1 MAEDRRENLIEV
13 QGLKQY
19 FKKTSGFFGT
29 KVDYIKAVDDVSFY
43 IKKGETLGL
52 VGESGCG
59 KSTTGRSLI
68 KLYEPT
74 AGRIL
79 FDGEDITHYK
89 EKQMLPFRKRMQ
101 MVFQDPY
108 ASLNSRMT
116 IEEIIGEAI
125 ETHGLATGNE
135 KHERILN
142 LLDRVGLMRDHA
154 NRYPHEFSGGQRQRV
169 GIARAL
175 AVEPEFII
183 CDEPISA
190 LDVSIQAQVIN
201 MLEDLQQDMGLTYLF
216 IAHDLSMVKHISNR
230 IGVMYLGNL
239 VEIGSS
245 DEVNNHPAHPYT
257 KALLSA
263 VPLPD
268 PQLAKA
274 NQRIIL
280 QGDVPSPLN
289 PPTGCRFRTRCT
301 SCMKICSEVKPELKE
316 IAPGHQVACH
326 LYQK

>member
-1 MAEDRRENLIEV
+1 MTVDNRKNLIEV
-13 QGLKQY
+13 QGLKKY
-19 FKKTSGFFGT
+19 FTKTSGFLGRN
-29 KVDYIKAVDDVSFY
+29 VQYIKAVDNVSFH

-59 KSTTGRSLI
+59 KSTTGRTLI

-74 AGRIL
+74 EGKIL
-79 FDGEDITHYK
+79 FDGEDITRYS
-89 EKQMLPFRKRMQ
+89 EKQMLAFRKRMQ

-116 IEEIIGEAI
+116 INDIIGEAI
-125 ETHGLATGNE
+125 ETHKIATGKE
-135 KHERILN
+135 KDERVRT
-142 LLDRVGLMRDHA
+142 LLERVGLMPDHA
-154 NRYPHEFSGGQRQRV
+154 SRYPHEFSGGQRQRV

-201 MLEDLQQDMGLTYLF
+201 MLEDLQSDMGLTYLF

-257 KALLSA
+257 EALLSA

-268 PQLAKA
+268 PNLAREK
-274 NQRIIL
+274 QRIVL
-280 QGDVPSPLN
+280 EGDVPSPLN
-289 PPTGCRFRTRCT
+289 PPSGCRFRTRCKK
-301 SCMKICSEVKPELKE
+301 CMNICSEVTPELKE

-326 LYQK
+326 LYAK

>member
-1 MAEDRRENLIEV
+1 MQDTRKNLIEV
-13 QGLKQY
+13 SGLKQY
-19 FKKTSGFFGT
+19 FTKTSGFFG
-29 KVDYIKAVDDVSFY
+29 KNVQYIKAVDNVSFH

-59 KSTTGRSLI
+59 KSTTGRTLI

-74 AGRIL
+74 DGKII
-79 FDGEDITHYK
+79 FDGEDITRYSQK
-89 EKQMLPFRKRMQ
+89 EMLPFRKRMQ

-108 ASLNSRMT
+108 ASLDSRMT
-116 IEEIIGEAI
+116 INEIIGEAI
-125 ETHGLATGNE
+125 ITHGIATGAE
-135 KHERILN
+135 KDDRIMD
-142 LLDRVGLMRDHA
+142 LLDKVGLMKDHA

-175 AVEPEFII
+175 AVSPEFII

-201 MLEDLQQDMGLTYLF
+201 MLEDLQHDMGLTYLF
-216 IAHDLSMVKHISNR
+216 IAHDLSMVKHISTR

-239 VEIGSS
+239 VEIGTS
-245 DEVNNHPAHPYT
+245 DEINEHPAHPYT
-257 KALLSA
+257 QALLSA

-268 PQLAKA
+268 PKMARERK
-274 NQRIIL
+274 RIVL

-289 PPTGCRFRTRCT
+289 PPSGCPFRTRCLK
-301 SCMKICSEVKPELKE
+301 CMKVCSEAKPELKE

-326 LYQK
+326 LYE

>member
-68 KLYEPT
+68 KVYEPS

-89 EKQMLPFRKRMQ
+89 EKHMLPFRKRMQ

-301 SCMKICSEVKPELKE
+301 SCMKICSEVKPELKK

>member
-1 MAEDRRENLIEV
+1 MTMDKRKNLIEV
-13 QGLKQY
+13 QGLKKY
-19 FKKTSGFFGT
+19 FTKTSGFFGN
-29 KVDYIKAVDDVSFY
+29 KVQYIKAVDDVSFY

-59 KSTTGRSLI
+59 KSTTGRTLI

-74 AGRIL
+74 GGKLL
-79 FDGEDITHYK
+79 FDGEDITNYS

-116 IEEIIGEAI
+116 INDIIGEAI
-125 ETHGLATGNE
+125 ETHHIASGKE
-135 KHERILN
+135 KDDRIHY
-142 LLDRVGLMRDHA
+142 LLEKVGLMRDHA
-154 NRYPHEFSGGQRQRV
+154 SRYPHEFSGGQRQRI

-201 MLEDLQQDMGLTYLF
+201 MLEDLQNDMGLTYLF

-257 KALLSA
+257 EALLSA

-268 PQLAKA
+268 PNIARERK
-274 NQRIIL
+274 RIVL

-289 PPTGCRFRTRCT
+289 PPSGCRFRTRCT
-301 SCMKICSEVKPELKE
+301 KCMDICSKVTPTLKE

-326 LYQK
+326 LYSK

>member
-1 MAEDRRENLIEV
+1 MQDNRKNLIEV

-19 FKKTSGFFGT
+19 FAKTSGLLG
-29 KVDYIKAVDDVSFY
+29 KNVQYIKAVDNVSFY
-43 IKKGETLGL
+43 IKKGETLGI

-59 KSTTGRSLI
+59 KSTTGRTLI

-74 AGRIL
+74 DGKIL
-79 FDGEDITHYK
+79 FDGEDITRYN

-116 IEEIIGEAI
+116 INEIIGEAM
-125 ETHGLATGNE
+125 ETHHIATGAE
-135 KHERILN
+135 KNERILE
-142 LLDRVGLMRDHA
+142 LLNRVGLMKDHA
-154 NRYPHEFSGGQRQRV
+154 SRYPHEFSGGQRQRV

-175 AVEPEFII
+175 AVNPEFVI

-201 MLEDLQQDMGLTYLF
+201 MLEDLQNEMGLTYLF

-239 VEIGSS
+239 VEIGGS
-245 DEVNNHPAHPYT
+245 DEINEHPAHPYT
-257 KALLSA
+257 EALLSA

-268 PQLAKA
+268 PRLARERK
-274 NQRIIL
+274 RIVL

-289 PPTGCRFRTRCT
+289 PPSGCPFRTRC
-301 SCMKICSEVKPELKE
+301 SKCMKVCSEVKPTLQE

-326 LYQK
+326 LYAK

>member
-1 MAEDRRENLIEV
+1 MSLDKRENLIEV
-13 QGLKQY
+13 QNLKKY
-19 FKKTSGFFGT
+19 FTKTSGLWG
-29 KVDYIKAVDDVSFY
+29 KNVQYVKAVDNVSFY
-43 IKKGETLGL
+43 IKRGETLGL

-59 KSTTGRSLI
+59 KSTTGRTLI

-74 AGRIL
+74 EGKIL
-79 FDGEDITHYK
+79 FGGEDITHYSQK
-89 EKQMLPFRKRMQ
+89 KMLPFRKRMQ

-116 IEEIIGEAI
+116 VNDIIGEAI
-125 ETHGLATGNE
+125 ETHKIATGSE
-135 KHERILN
+135 KTDRIHY
-142 LLDRVGLMRDHA
+142 LLDKVGLMRDHA
-154 NRYPHEFSGGQRQRV
+154 SRYPHEFSGGQRQRI

-201 MLEDLQQDMGLTYLF
+201 MLEDLQSDMSLTYLF

-245 DEVNNHPAHPYT
+245 EEVNKHPAHPYT

-268 PQLAKA
+268 PDMAKERK
-274 NQRIIL
+274 RIVL
-280 QGDVPSPLN
+280 EGDVPSPLK
-289 PPTGCRFRTRCT
+289 PPSGCRFRTRC
-301 SCMKICSEVKPELKE
+301 SECMKICSEVTPTLQEVAPE
-316 IAPGHQVACH
+316 HQVACH
-326 LYQK
+326 LYS

>member
-1 MAEDRRENLIEV
+1 MQDTRENLIEV
-13 QGLKQY
+13 SGLKQY
-19 FKKTSGFFGT
+19 FTKTTGLFGKK
-29 KVDYIKAVDDVSFY
+29 VQYIKAVDNVSFH

-59 KSTTGRSLI
+59 KSTTGRTLI

-74 AGRIL
+74 DGKII
-79 FDGEDITHYK
+79 FDGEDITNYSQ
-89 EKQMLPFRKRMQ
+89 KQMLPFRKRMQ

-108 ASLNSRMT
+108 ASLDSRMT
-116 IEEIIGEAI
+116 INEIIGEAMV
-125 ETHGLATGNE
+125 THGIATGSE
-135 KHERILN
+135 KNDRIMD
-142 LLDRVGLMRDHA
+142 LLDKVGLMKNHA

-175 AVEPEFII
+175 AVNPEFII

-216 IAHDLSMVKHISNR
+216 IAHDLSMVKHISNC

-239 VEIGSS
+239 VEIGTS
-245 DEVNNHPAHPYT
+245 DEINEHPAHPYT
-257 KALLSA
+257 QALLSA

-268 PQLAKA
+268 PKMARERK
-274 NQRIIL
+274 RIVL

-289 PPTGCRFRTRCT
+289 PPSGCPFRTRCT
-301 SCMKICSEVKPELKE
+301 KCMKICSEIKPELKE

-326 LYQK
+326 LYK